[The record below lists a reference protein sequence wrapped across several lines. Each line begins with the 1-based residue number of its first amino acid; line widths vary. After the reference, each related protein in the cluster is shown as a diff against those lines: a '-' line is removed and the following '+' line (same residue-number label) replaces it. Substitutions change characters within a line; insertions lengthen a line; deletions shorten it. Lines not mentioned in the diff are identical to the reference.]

1 MKIIRHKYCLAL
13 STESVK
19 ILSAVV
25 TTLRLI
31 TVIASCLENEG
42 RPRYEWSVA
51 FSLLDKNPKEILFRW
66 GEVDKQEF
74 IEGNKNSGGTTPK
87 RLIFAIIS
95 QKKRGIRCAYDS
107 SLINCTFTAHDP
119 SAALDCRSKG
129 SSLGFPWVA
138 GLGSR
143 SPHLCGIAG
152 SGLRTFAEIEA
163 HRSLF
168 FCCLP

>member
-1 MKIIRHKYCLAL
+1 MGVIKKHDLTRAKMKIIRHKYCLAL

-31 TVIASCLENEG
+31 TVIASCLESEG

-51 FSLLDKNPKEILFRW
+51 FSLLDKNPKEILFR
-66 GEVDKQEF
+66 
-74 IEGNKNSGGTTPK
+74 
-87 RLIFAIIS
+87 
-95 QKKRGIRCAYDS
+95 
-107 SLINCTFTAHDP
+107 FTAHDP

-129 SSLGFPWVA
+129 SPLGFPWVA

>member
-31 TVIASCLENEG
+31 TVIASCLESEG

-95 QKKRGIRCAYDS
+95 QKREESDVPTIS
-107 SLINCTFTAHDP
+107 
-119 SAALDCRSKG
+119 
-129 SSLGFPWVA
+129 V
-138 GLGSR
+138 
-143 SPHLCGIAG
+143 
-152 SGLRTFAEIEA
+152 
-163 HRSLF
+163 
-168 FCCLP
+168 